1 MDDRSKQ
8 IIERIINQLK
18 TDGFKETKITD
29 QSKTGFS
36 DYDSFFDL
44 LVDLKLEGKNE
55 PTAEEIFNSMKAQ
68 FNYAKSLIHHAEK
81 EYQRLKIQNATLE
94 DQLKGKIEDEIRK
107 K

>member
-8 IIERIINQLK
+8 IIERIKKQLES
-18 TDGFKETKITD
+18 DGFKETKITG

-44 LVDLKLEGKNE
+44 MVDLKLEGKNE
-55 PTAEEIFNSMKAQ
+55 PTAEEIFNSMKQQ
-68 FNYAKSLIHHAEK
+68 FNYAKSLIAHAEK